1 MATSLRGAL
10 VGCGYISEQQLWAWQ
25 QIPEA
30 EIVAVCDI
38 DLEKARQRGQQFGI
52 ETVYSDY
59 GRLLQELDLDFID
72 IATRPTLHLPMV
84 KAAAER
90 GLHVLCQKPV
100 AETIGDARQM
110 VAICQA
116 AGVQFMVNEN
126 YRHQAWFR
134 QMKQLIEDGRLGTPH
149 YARFYGRW
157 RSTLPTPDF
166 EGQDYFR
173 EMPRLIIFE
182 MGIHLY
188 DTARYLFGEPASV
201 YADLRRVSPEIQ
213 GEDMAL
219 SLARFGPLTFLF
231 DLNWFAIAEGQA
243 GSVAHGRFV
252 VEGSQGTAVLSQ
264 GGSLQLIRDDGQHEW
279 QFPQDTVAQSFAATQ
294 RHFITCLQTGQE
306 PETSGAETLKT
317 MALVFGAYESAN
329 TGQMVRLG

>member
-1 MATSLRGAL
+1 MSSPLRGAL
-10 VGCGYISEQQLWAWQ
+10 VGCGYISEQQLRAWQ
-25 QIPEA
+25 QITGA

-38 DLEKARQRGQQFGI
+38 DLAKAQQRSQQFGI
-52 ETVYSDY
+52 PAVYGDY
-59 GRLLQELDLDFID
+59 GQMLRELDLDFID
-72 IATRPTLHLPMV
+72 IATRPALHLPMV
-84 KAAAER
+84 SVAAER
-90 GLHVLCQKPV
+90 GIHILCQKPV
-100 AETIGDARQM
+100 SETMDEARQM
-110 VAICQA
+110 VAICQT

-134 QMKQLIEDGRLGTPH
+134 QIKQLLDDDRLGTPH

-157 RSTLPTPDF
+157 RATMPTPDF

-173 EMPRLIIFE
+173 DMPRLIIFE

-188 DTARYLFGEPASV
+188 DTARYLFNEPDAV
-201 YADLRRVSPEIQ
+201 FADLRRVSPEIQ

-231 DLNWFAIAEGQA
+231 DLNWFAIAEQQA
-243 GSVAHGRFV
+243 GNVAHGRFV

-264 GGSLQLIRDDGQHEW
+264 DGSLQLIRDDGQEEW
-279 QFPQDTVAQSFAATQ
+279 HFPQDTIAQSFAATQ
-294 RHFITCLQTGQE
+294 RHFITCLETGQE
-306 PETSGAETLKT
+306 SETSGAETLKT

-329 TGQMVRLG
+329 TGQMVRL